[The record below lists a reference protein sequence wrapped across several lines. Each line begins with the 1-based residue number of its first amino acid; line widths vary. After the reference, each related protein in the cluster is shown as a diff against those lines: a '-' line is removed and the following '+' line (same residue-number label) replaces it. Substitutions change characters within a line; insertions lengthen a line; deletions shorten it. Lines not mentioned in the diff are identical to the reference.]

1 MQLRT
6 ILIGAFALVFGISA
20 AIGVFILG
28 NAPKTEV
35 KAEVVSVVVAA
46 ADISRGDTISAEML
60 STKDWPKD
68 AVPEGAITDAH
79 EILDRTLT
87 MSLMKGDLL
96 VEAKLAPK
104 GAGRGLAAVIAPGM
118 RAFTVQIPNVAT
130 GVAGFVQPGNRVDV
144 LLTMANQGTGDKDK
158 TGGGSEITLLQN
170 VEILA
175 VDQRI
180 DTSQEKKATDKDLRS
195 VTLMVTPADAA
206 KVDLGANRGTLHLV
220 LRNPADQGVD
230 YVEPVTVAG
239 LHRNP
244 SEKDE
249 QPREATPPPP
259 VVAKVEAPPP
269 PRPKKRDQ
277 QIRTLRGTLLGSIV
291 FPASADDADER
302 QPEEPRPQPP
312 EEPTTSPA
320 VAEPPKPSIKDA

>member
-6 ILIGAFALVFGISA
+6 VLIGAFALVFGISA
-20 AIGVFILG
+20 AIGVFILV
-28 NAPKTEV
+28 NAPKAEV

-46 ADISRGDTISAEML
+46 ADISRGDTISSEML
-60 STKDWPKD
+60 STKEWPKD

-96 VEAKLAPK
+96 VEGKMAPK

-144 LLTMANQGTGDKDK
+144 LLTMASQGTSDA

-170 VEILA
+170 AEILA

-180 DTSQEKKATDKDLRS
+180 DTSQENKATDKDLRS

-206 KVDLGANRGTLHLV
+206 KLDLGQNRGTLHLV
-220 LRNPADQGVD
+220 LRNPADQSID

-244 SEKDE
+244 SEKDDP
-249 QPREATPPPP
+249 PREPTPPPP
-259 VVAKVEAPPP
+259 VITKVETPPP

-291 FPASADDADER
+291 FPASTDDADEL
-302 QPEEPRPQPP
+302 QPEEPRPLPP
-312 EEPTTSPA
+312 EEPNTSPA
-320 VAEPPKPSIKDA
+320 ASEPPKPGIKDA